1 MVQIQIQVTCIS
13 MYTVHFEISVK
24 VINMI
29 HDFDLN
35 DMKTILRDDIFDLT
49 LISSFLGEG
58 MGFSFENQPLF
69 G

>member
-1 MVQIQIQVTCIS
+1 MVQIQIQVICIS
-13 MYTVHFEISVK
+13 MYTVHFEIPVK

-35 DMKTILRDDIFDLT
+35 NMKTILRDDIFDLT

-58 MGFSFENQPLF
+58 MGFSFKNQPLF